1 MAQHGGNIRVENW
14 HKHGNNWR
22 KCSLLFT
29 NWQTDT
35 IEQKQIIIICSLSF
49 KSNSTSFSKLKIN
62 SFFSK
67 PILVHHEGFIFLFL
81 PLKCSKLW
89 FHRAIMTLRHSAI
102 FAKDDFQSHHIIL
115 IFICHRPRAR
125 IPKKKFLNIR
135 VLNFTSRFFCLLR
148 YAN

>member
-1 MAQHGGNIRVENW
+1 MFVALYKLTNRHNRTKTD
-14 HKHGNNWR
+14 HHH
-22 KCSLLFT
+22 LFT
-29 NWQTDT
+29 FF
-35 IEQKQIIIICSLSF
+35 QIQLYFIFQAKNQL
-49 KSNSTSFSKLKIN
+49 
-62 SFFSK
+62 FFSK

>member
-49 KSNSTSFSKLKIN
+49 KCFSIFQAKNQL
-62 SFFSK
+62 FFSK
-67 PILVHHEGFIFLFL
+67 PILVHHDRFIFLSL

-89 FHRAIMTLRHSAI
+89 FHREQSWLCGILQFSQKMIFKATTLFWYSFVIAQGQE
-102 FAKDDFQSHHIIL
+102 FL
-115 IFICHRPRAR
+115 
-125 IPKKKFLNIR
+125 KKFLNIR

>member
-49 KSNSTSFSKLKIN
+49 KCFSIFQAKNQLFFQNQFWFIMID
-62 SFFSK
+62 SFF
-67 PILVHHEGFIFLFL
+67 FF